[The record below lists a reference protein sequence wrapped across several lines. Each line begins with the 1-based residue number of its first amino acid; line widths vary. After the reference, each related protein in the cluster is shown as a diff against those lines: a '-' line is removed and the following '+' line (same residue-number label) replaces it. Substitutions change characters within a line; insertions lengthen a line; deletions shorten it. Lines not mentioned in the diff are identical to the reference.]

1 MSKIIFMTNVIR
13 RFGIMQQMLDKL
25 QNNGE
30 MQGDFSC
37 WWVTDNTEWNADAEK
52 RLAGTDFLLLK
63 WMGSGLTTT
72 FLKRVH
78 AYVQQKNIAY
88 YIDAAGGDDDN
99 LIQGITPEQENA
111 IRLYSVYGGESNLY
125 HLWQYMDG
133 LAAGDTSAVA
143 KPDPIHWTGI
153 FHPRAKKVY
162 TDLAEYEKDFCSP
175 GRLTVGI
182 LFYRDEWVWGDLEY
196 QSRLIEEA
204 EKQGLNVICAFSN
217 GMPYKEMGM
226 PTLDEVF
233 SRFFFKKGFP
243 VIDVFINITKFSL
256 TASGALKLDF
266 LKQWN
271 VPVLAAYTLLTE
283 YEEWKDNLEGMN
295 AMEVSISISL
305 PEFDGVT
312 HGVPV
317 ATKKVLDNGDIRY
330 IPIPERIAHMI
341 SKAKKW
347 AVLRHKSNADKKIAI
362 IFHNYPPKNSNI
374 GSGLGLDTI
383 ESVRL
388 LLANMKERG
397 YKVEFIPQD
406 TREFIKILTSHA
418 TNDRSMLSAKQLEE
432 ANKISGEEYGAFY
445 SQFEEKVQN
454 QLAKDWGSA
463 PGSVMEYG
471 GKLMVPGTMDGN
483 IFITVQPPRGF
494 GEDPAKIYHSPFC
507 APTHHYLAFYQWVR
521 DIWKADAVAHI
532 GTHGSLEWLPGKNAG
547 LSAGCYPDL
556 SLRDL
561 PNMYIYNM
569 TITGEGIQAKRRGA
583 AVLDEHLPAPQSQ
596 AGTYDELEELE
607 KAMEEYVH
615 FQRTAPENLPR
626 LEELVL
632 AKVKEANLDGEVQR
646 EEGQPFEEYLGNLHN
661 YITDLKNME
670 VHTGLHVLGEP
681 PKDDGL
687 TEYLWLLTR
696 LDNGNIPSLNQTL
709 ASQYG
714 YDYYYLL
721 EHSSEIYEPLQ
732 ITFNM
737 LIDRI
742 GEQCRDVIRI
752 LQDHDFSDAGIQAV
766 MQQVWVKEAASKPPV
781 QILAGASRTAADQNI
796 QETPKSF
803 DEKLRTVCEYIC
815 HTVYPNLMLTSQEQ
829 ATMLRGFEAEYIEP
843 GPSGAPSSGGADL
856 LPTGRNF
863 YGVDPRTLP
872 TAAAWEIGKSLG
884 DQVISRFIEE
894 EGHYPENIG
903 IVLWAGAN
911 MRSHGQCLAEFLY
924 LLGVKPVW
932 QPGSLRVI
940 GLEVMPLNELKRPRI
955 DVTARISGLFRDSMP
970 GAGEMLDK
978 AVLKVAAQEE
988 DPEQN
993 YVRKH
998 IMEDSAELEK
1008 EEGMVKE
1015 EAWRTAA
1022 FRIFGDEQGV
1032 YGAGVA
1038 ALLEAKN
1045 WETIDDIADVYVRWG
1060 AHAYGGKTRGKFL
1073 PKQFRKRMGVL
1084 DITIKNEDNHE
1095 TNMLSSDDYNAY
1107 HGGMIAAVRSIKGSA
1122 PKSYCGDS
1130 TDRSRV
1136 TMHSVQE
1143 EAKRLF
1149 RSEAINPK
1157 FIEGMMKHGYKG
1169 AADMSNMVAHSYQWD
1184 ATSKVMEDWMYEK
1197 YAEKYVLDPKV
1208 QEWMRDVNPWALKRT
1223 TEVLLE
1229 ASQRELWHAKE
1240 ETLQALQRLCLDV
1253 DGELEEQADEA

>member
-78 AYVQQKNIAY
+78 AYVQQKNIPY

-125 HLWQYMDG
+125 HLWRYMDG
-133 LAAGDTSAVA
+133 LVAGDTSAVA

-397 YKVEFIPQD
+397 YKVGFIPQD

-454 QLAKDWGSA
+454 QLAKDWGNA

-494 GEDPAKIYHSPFC
+494 GEDPAK
-507 APTHHYLAFYQWVR
+507 A
-521 DIWKADAVAHI
+521 
-532 GTHGSLEWLPGKNAG
+532 
-547 LSAGCYPDL
+547 SA
-556 SLRDL
+556 R
-561 PNMYIYNM
+561 
-569 TITGEGIQAKRRGA
+569 A
-583 AVLDEHLPAPQSQ
+583 
-596 AGTYDELEELE
+596 
-607 KAMEEYVH
+607 
-615 FQRTAPENLPR
+615 
-626 LEELVL
+626 
-632 AKVKEANLDGEVQR
+632 
-646 EEGQPFEEYLGNLHN
+646 
-661 YITDLKNME
+661 
-670 VHTGLHVLGEP
+670 
-681 PKDDGL
+681 
-687 TEYLWLLTR
+687 
-696 LDNGNIPSLNQTL
+696 
-709 ASQYG
+709 
-714 YDYYYLL
+714 
-721 EHSSEIYEPLQ
+721 
-732 ITFNM
+732 
-737 LIDRI
+737 
-742 GEQCRDVIRI
+742 VIRI
-752 LQDHDFSDAGIQAV
+752 CHCGI
-766 MQQVWVKEAASKPPV
+766 
-781 QILAGASRTAADQNI
+781 
-796 QETPKSF
+796 
-803 DEKLRTVCEYIC
+803 C
-815 HTVYPNLMLTSQEQ
+815 
-829 ATMLRGFEAEYIEP
+829 
-843 GPSGAPSSGGADL
+843 
-856 LPTGRNF
+856 PT
-863 YGVDPRTLP
+863 
-872 TAAAWEIGKSLG
+872 
-884 DQVISRFIEE
+884 
-894 EGHYPENIG
+894 
-903 IVLWAGAN
+903 
-911 MRSHGQCLAEFLY
+911 C
-924 LLGVKPVW
+924 
-932 QPGSLRVI
+932 
-940 GLEVMPLNELKRPRI
+940 
-955 DVTARISGLFRDSMP
+955 
-970 GAGEMLDK
+970 
-978 AVLKVAAQEE
+978 
-988 DPEQN
+988 
-993 YVRKH
+993 
-998 IMEDSAELEK
+998 
-1008 EEGMVKE
+1008 
-1015 EAWRTAA
+1015 
-1022 FRIFGDEQGV
+1022 IF
-1032 YGAGVA
+1032 
-1038 ALLEAKN
+1038 
-1045 WETIDDIADVYVRWG
+1045 TI
-1060 AHAYGGKTRGKFL
+1060 
-1073 PKQFRKRMGVL
+1073 
-1084 DITIKNEDNHE
+1084 
-1095 TNMLSSDDYNAY
+1095 
-1107 HGGMIAAVRSIKGSA
+1107 
-1122 PKSYCGDS
+1122 
-1130 TDRSRV
+1130 
-1136 TMHSVQE
+1136 
-1143 EAKRLF
+1143 
-1149 RSEAINPK
+1149 
-1157 FIEGMMKHGYKG
+1157 
-1169 AADMSNMVAHSYQWD
+1169 
-1184 ATSKVMEDWMYEK
+1184 
-1197 YAEKYVLDPKV
+1197 
-1208 QEWMRDVNPWALKRT
+1208 
-1223 TEVLLE
+1223 
-1229 ASQRELWHAKE
+1229 
-1240 ETLQALQRLCLDV
+1240 
-1253 DGELEEQADEA
+1253 

>member
-397 YKVEFIPQD
+397 YKVDFIPQD
-406 TREFIKILTSHA
+406 TREFIKILISNA

-432 ANKISGEEYGAFY
+432 ANKISGEEY
-445 SQFEEKVQN
+445 KVQN

-569 TITGEGIQAKRRGA
+569 TIT
-583 AVLDEHLPAPQSQ
+583 APQSQ

-632 AKVKEANLDGEVQR
+632 AKVKEANLEGEVQR
-646 EEGQPFEEYLGNLHN
+646 EDGQPFEEYVGNLHN

-721 EHSSEIYEPLQ
+721 EHSSEIYGPLQ

-803 DEKLRTVCEYIC
+803 VEKLRTVCEYIC

-829 ATMLRGFEAEYIEP
+829 VTMLRGFEAGYIEP

-932 QPGSLRVI
+932 QSGSLRVI

-978 AVLKVAAQEE
+978 AVLKVAALEE

>member
-1 MSKIIFMTNVIR
+1 MSKVIFMTNVIR

-25 QNNGE
+25 QNRGE
-30 MQGDFSC
+30 LQGDYSC
-37 WWVTDNTEWNADAEK
+37 WWITEETEWNEEAEK
-52 RLAGTDFLLLK
+52 RLRGTDFFLLK
-63 WMGSGLTTT
+63 WMGTGLSTT
-72 FLKRVH
+72 FLQRVH
-78 AYVQQKNIAY
+78 AYVQQHNIPY
-88 YIDAAGGDDDN
+88 YIDAAGGDDAN
-99 LIQGITPEQENA
+99 LIRGITGEQEET
-111 IRLYSVYGGESNLY
+111 IRLYSLYGGESNLY
-125 HLWQYMDG
+125 HLWQFMDG
-133 LAAGDTSAVA
+133 IVTGDTSSVI

-153 FHPRAKKVY
+153 YHPEAKKVY
-162 TDLAEYEKDFCSP
+162 TDLAEYEKDFCKP

-182 LFYRDEWVWGDLEY
+182 LFYRDEWVWGDLQY
-196 QSRLIEEA
+196 QAELVREA
-204 EKQGLNVICAFSN
+204 ERQGLNAICVFSN
-217 GMPYKEMGM
+217 GIPFKEMGM
-226 PTLDEVF
+226 PSLAEVF
-233 SRFFFKKGFP
+233 GRFFFRDGVP
-243 VIDVFINITKFSL
+243 VVDAFINITKFSL
-256 TASGALKLDF
+256 TGSGALQLDF

-271 VPVLAAYTLLTE
+271 VPVLAAYTLLAP
-283 YEEWKDNLEGMN
+283 YEEWKDSLEGMN
-295 AMEVSISISL
+295 AMEVSISVSL
-305 PEFDGVT
+305 PEFDGVI

-317 ATKKVLDNGDIRY
+317 ACKKVLENGDVRY
-330 IPIPERIAHMI
+330 MPIPERITHMI
-341 SKAKKW
+341 RKAKKW
-347 AVLRHKSNADKKIAI
+347 AALRHRENADKRIAI

-374 GSGLGLDTI
+374 GSAVGLDSI
-383 ESVRL
+383 ESVRR

-397 YKVEFIPQD
+397 YHVDFIPQD
-406 TREFIKILTSHA
+406 TKEFIKILTGHA
-418 TNDRSMLSAKQLEE
+418 TNDRTMLSAKQLEE
-432 ANKISGEEYGAFY
+432 ANKISADEYRTY
-445 SQFEEKVQN
+445 YNTFEDKVRK
-454 QLAKDWGSA
+454 QLDKDWGEA
-463 PGSVMEYG
+463 PGSVMEYN
-471 GKLMVPGTMDGN
+471 GKLLIPGTMDGN
-483 IFITVQPPRGF
+483 VLITVQPPRGF
-494 GEDPAKIYHSPFC
+494 GEDPSKIYHSPYC

-521 DIWKADAVAHI
+521 DVWGADAVAHI

-556 SLRDL
+556 ALRDL
-561 PNMYIYNM
+561 PDMYIYNI

-596 AGTYDELEELE
+596 AGTYDELAELE

-615 FQRTAPENLPR
+615 FQQTAPENLPR

-632 AKVKEANLDGEVQR
+632 AKVKEANLEGEVTR
-646 EEGQPFEEYLGNLHN
+646 AGGEAFADFIGRLHN

-670 VHTGLHVLGEP
+670 VHTGLHILGEP
-681 PKDDGL
+681 PREEGL

-696 LDNGNIPSLNQTL
+696 LDNGNVPSLNQTL

-721 EHSSEIYEPLQ
+721 ENSSEVYEPLQ
-732 ITFNM
+732 MTFNM
-737 LIDRI
+737 LIDHI
-742 GEQCRDVIRI
+742 GEQCREVIRT
-752 LQDHDFSDAGIQAV
+752 LQDHNFSGEGTEAV
-766 MQQVWVKEAASKPPV
+766 MALPWVQMAADNPPV
-781 QILAGASRTAADQNI
+781 KVLAGASRTSSDQNI
-796 QETPKSF
+796 QEMPQAFT
-803 DEKLRTVCEYIC
+803 DKLRSVCDYIC
-815 HTVYPNLMLTSQEQ
+815 KIVYPNLMLTTQEQ
-829 ATMLRGFEAEYIEP
+829 LAMLRGFEGEYIEP

-940 GLEVMPLNELKRPRI
+940 GLEVIPLSELKRPRI
-955 DVTARISGLFRDSMP
+955 DVTARISGLFRDSLP

-978 AVLKVAAQEE
+978 AVLKVAALEE
-988 DPEQN
+988 EPEQN

-998 IMEDSAELEK
+998 ILEDSKALEA
-1008 EEGMVKE
+1008 EEGMEQE

-1038 ALLEAKN
+1038 ALLEARN

-1060 AHAYGGKTRGKFL
+1060 AHAYGGKTRGKYL
-1073 PKQFRKRMGVL
+1073 PDQFRRRMGSL

-1107 HGGMIAAVRSIKGSA
+1107 HGGMIAAVRSIRGSA
-1122 PKSYCGDS
+1122 PRSYCGDS

-1143 EAKRLF
+1143 ETKRLF

-1169 AADMSNMVAHSYQWD
+1169 AADLSNMVAHSYQWD

-1197 YAEKYVLDPKV
+1197 YAEKYVFDPKV

-1223 TEVLLE
+1223 AEVLLE
-1229 ASQRELWHAKE
+1229 AAQRELWNARE
-1240 ETLQALQRLCLDV
+1240 ETLKELQRLCLDV

>member
-1 MSKIIFMTNVIR
+1 M
-13 RFGIMQQMLDKL
+13 
-25 QNNGE
+25 
-30 MQGDFSC
+30 
-37 WWVTDNTEWNADAEK
+37 
-52 RLAGTDFLLLK
+52 
-63 WMGSGLTTT
+63 
-72 FLKRVH
+72 
-78 AYVQQKNIAY
+78 
-88 YIDAAGGDDDN
+88 
-99 LIQGITPEQENA
+99 
-111 IRLYSVYGGESNLY
+111 
-125 HLWQYMDG
+125 
-133 LAAGDTSAVA
+133 
-143 KPDPIHWTGI
+143 
-153 FHPRAKKVY
+153 
-162 TDLAEYEKDFCSP
+162 
-175 GRLTVGI
+175 
-182 LFYRDEWVWGDLEY
+182 
-196 QSRLIEEA
+196 
-204 EKQGLNVICAFSN
+204 
-217 GMPYKEMGM
+217 
-226 PTLDEVF
+226 
-233 SRFFFKKGFP
+233 
-243 VIDVFINITKFSL
+243 
-256 TASGALKLDF
+256 
-266 LKQWN
+266 
-271 VPVLAAYTLLTE
+271 
-283 YEEWKDNLEGMN
+283 
-295 AMEVSISISL
+295 
-305 PEFDGVT
+305 
-312 HGVPV
+312 
-317 ATKKVLDNGDIRY
+317 
-330 IPIPERIAHMI
+330 
-341 SKAKKW
+341 
-347 AVLRHKSNADKKIAI
+347 
-362 IFHNYPPKNSNI
+362 
-374 GSGLGLDTI
+374 
-383 ESVRL
+383 
-388 LLANMKERG
+388 
-397 YKVEFIPQD
+397 
-406 TREFIKILTSHA
+406 
-418 TNDRSMLSAKQLEE
+418 
-432 ANKISGEEYGAFY
+432 
-445 SQFEEKVQN
+445 
-454 QLAKDWGSA
+454 
-463 PGSVMEYG
+463 
-471 GKLMVPGTMDGN
+471 
-483 IFITVQPPRGF
+483 
-494 GEDPAKIYHSPFC
+494 
-507 APTHHYLAFYQWVR
+507 
-521 DIWKADAVAHI
+521 
-532 GTHGSLEWLPGKNAG
+532 
-547 LSAGCYPDL
+547 
-556 SLRDL
+556 
-561 PNMYIYNM
+561 
-569 TITGEGIQAKRRGA
+569 
-583 AVLDEHLPAPQSQ
+583 
-596 AGTYDELEELE
+596 
-607 KAMEEYVH
+607 
-615 FQRTAPENLPR
+615 
-626 LEELVL
+626 
-632 AKVKEANLDGEVQR
+632 
-646 EEGQPFEEYLGNLHN
+646 
-661 YITDLKNME
+661 
-670 VHTGLHVLGEP
+670 
-681 PKDDGL
+681 
-687 TEYLWLLTR
+687 
-696 LDNGNIPSLNQTL
+696 
-709 ASQYG
+709 
-714 YDYYYLL
+714 
-721 EHSSEIYEPLQ
+721 
-732 ITFNM
+732 
-737 LIDRI
+737 
-742 GEQCRDVIRI
+742 IRI
-752 LQDHDFSDAGIQAV
+752 LQNHDFSDAGIQAV
-766 MQQVWVKEAASKPPV
+766 MQQDWVKEAALKPPV
-781 QILAGASRTAADQNI
+781 KVLAGASRTAADQNI

-829 ATMLRGFEAEYIEP
+829 VTMLRGFEAEYIEP

-932 QPGSLRVI
+932 QSGSLRVI

-978 AVLKVAAQEE
+978 AVLKVAALEE

>member
-196 QSRLIEEA
+196 QSRLIEDA

-397 YKVEFIPQD
+397 YKVDFIPQD
-406 TREFIKILTSHA
+406 TREFIKILISNA
-418 TNDRSMLSAKQLEE
+418 TNDRSMLSVKQLEE
-432 ANKISGEEYGAFY
+432 ANKISGEEYGVFY

-471 GKLMVPGTMDGN
+471 GKLMVPGTMDG
-483 IFITVQPPRGF
+483 T
-494 GEDPAKIYHSPFC
+494 
-507 APTHHYLAFYQWVR
+507 PTHHYLAFYQWVR

-632 AKVKEANLDGEVQR
+632 AKVKEANLDGEVER
-646 EEGQPFEEYLGNLHN
+646 EEGQPFEEYLGDLHN

-721 EHSSEIYEPLQ
+721 EHSSEMYEPLQ

-742 GEQCRDVIRI
+742 GEQCRDVIRT
-752 LQDHDFSDAGIQAV
+752 LQEYDFSDAGIQEV
-766 MQQVWVKEAASKPPV
+766 MQQEWVKEAASKPPV
-781 QILAGASRTAADQNI
+781 RVLIGTSRTAADQNI
-796 QETPKSF
+796 RETPKSF

-829 ATMLRGFEAEYIEP
+829 VTMLRGFEAEYIES

-978 AVLKVAAQEE
+978 AVLKVAALEE